1 MTGVSFL
8 FCLVV
13 GVVEFLVFDFE
24 DIVNREIV
32 YSLVKVMLSGFYKYV
47 YNFNIE
53 CRYRIYRLIL

>member
-24 DIVNREIV
+24 DTVNREIV
-32 YSLVKVMLSGFYKYV
+32 YSLVKVMLSGF
-47 YNFNIE
+47 
-53 CRYRIYRLIL
+53 L

>member
-1 MTGVSFL
+1 MTGVLFL

-32 YSLVKVMLSGFYKYV
+32 YSLVKVMLSSF
-47 YNFNIE
+47 
-53 CRYRIYRLIL
+53 L